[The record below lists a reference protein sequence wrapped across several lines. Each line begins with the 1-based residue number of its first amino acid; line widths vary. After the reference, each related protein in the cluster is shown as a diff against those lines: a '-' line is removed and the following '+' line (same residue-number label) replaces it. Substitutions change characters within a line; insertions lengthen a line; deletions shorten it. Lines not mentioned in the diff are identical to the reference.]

1 MWNHQRPHIATAI
14 LRKKN
19 KVEGIMLPD
28 IKIYCKAIVFK
39 TAWYW
44 HKNRHIN
51 QWNRIESSG
60 INPHLYGQQIFDKG
74 DRSIQWSKSSLF
86 NEWCLETW
94 TGTCGKKKEKKL
106 DHQLTSYRKIN
117 SRRIKD
123 LNTSHDTTK
132 VLQENIVS
140 KIFKI
145 SHTAVFSPISLLWQG
160 YKGKNKQMGLYQIK
174 KLLHG

>member
-1 MWNHQRPHIATAI
+1 MV
-14 LRKKN
+14 N
-19 KVEGIMLPD
+19 KYLTKGTGAYSGVKVACSMNG
-28 IKIYCKAIVFK
+28 V
-39 TAWYW
+39 W
-44 HKNRHIN
+44 RH
-51 QWNRIESSG
+51 
-60 INPHLYGQQIFDKG
+60 GQVHAK
-74 DRSIQWSKSSLF
+74 
-86 NEWCLETW
+86 
-94 TGTCGKKKEKKL
+94 KKKEKKL